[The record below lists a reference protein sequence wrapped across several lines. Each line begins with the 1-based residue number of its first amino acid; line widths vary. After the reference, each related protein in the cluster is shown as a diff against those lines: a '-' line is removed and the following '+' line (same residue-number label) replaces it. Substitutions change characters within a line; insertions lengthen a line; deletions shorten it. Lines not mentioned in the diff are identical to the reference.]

1 MSRDIVDTRSLAVS
15 GSNVARSDEEEDQA
29 VRLTEFAVTGEGVYD
44 EVTGD
49 VVRPAE
55 PSRSLVRYRD
65 DGTELLVHVRMN
77 LPLLAAAAS
86 LPVLVL
92 QPTQPTG
99 ELVPGGR
106 SLTPAGSVRNF
117 ELLERIC
124 DELVAEDC
132 PARQLAVQAGA
143 GRRDFYFATEDAAC
157 LERIARRAA
166 EALAFPLAVEEH
178 TLADVAALI
187 LPTELVGELDLPVTP
202 DQRIHTR
209 RFEFWGAEAS
219 LERLRRELERRG
231 YRFVGI
237 ERATSELRVLKE
249 VPIDGAGFLAVL
261 REIVP
266 LSRSLRCSYRG
277 TETVDGFEQFAL
289 TRPLPPRF
297 SADGEGRK
305 GVWARLFGTS
315 GG

>member
-1 MSRDIVDTRSLAVS
+1 M
-15 GSNVARSDEEEDQA
+15 G
-29 VRLTEFAVTGEGVYD
+29 LTQFAVTGEAEYD
-44 EVTGD
+44 EVTGE
-49 VVRPAE
+49 VLRPAE

-65 DGTELLVHVRMN
+65 DGTELFVRVRMN

-86 LPVLVL
+86 LPVVQL
-92 QPTQPTG
+92 QPTQPTD
-99 ELVPGGR
+99 ELTPGGG

-124 DELVAEDC
+124 DDLVAEDC
-132 PARQLAVQAGA
+132 PARQLAIQADA
-143 GRRDFYFATEDAAC
+143 GRRDFYFVTEDAGC
-157 LERIARRAA
+157 LEWIARRAA
-166 EALAFPLAVEEH
+166 DALGFPLAVEEH
-178 TLADVAALI
+178 SLADLAALI
-187 LPTELVGELDLPVTP
+187 LPTELVGELDLPVP
-202 DQRIHTR
+202 ADQRIRTT
-209 RFEFWGAEAS
+209 RFEFWGAGES

-231 YRFVGI
+231 YRFDSI

-305 GVWARLFGTS
+305 GIWARLFGTS
-315 GG
+315 DG